1 MTAWRSRPA
10 AEWPGPD
17 GHRAAAHPPA
27 KVVAD
32 IMTPAPITVDVST
45 SIAEAARLMVAGC
58 VGGLPVMQ
66 RGLLVGIITQGDLV
80 ARLGPRPRLSWWRVL
95 IDHERLA
102 RECQKARGTT
112 VGEVMSRPAIFVAPH
127 DSLEAAARLLREHRI
142 GRLPVMDQGSL
153 VGIVTHSALLRAL
166 VRLPSSPGQKRLPA
180 CPPETCGNL
189 CPAPDV

>member
-10 AEWPGPD
+10 AEWPVPD

-45 SIAEAARLMVAGC
+45 SIAEAARLMVERR
-58 VGGLPVMQ
+58 VGGLPVIQ

-80 ARLGPRPRLSWWRVL
+80 ERLGPRPHLSWWRVL

-112 VGEVMSRPAIFVAPH
+112 VGEVMSRPAIFVAPD
-127 DSLEAAARLLREHRI
+127 DSVEATARLLREHRI

-153 VGIVTHSALLRAL
+153 VGIVTHSALLRTL
-166 VRLPSSPGQKRLPA
+166 VRLPSIPGHEQVAGMPA
-180 CPPETCGNL
+180 GNL
-189 CPAPDV
+189 GTAPNV

>member
-1 MTAWRSRPA
+1 
-10 AEWPGPD
+10 
-17 GHRAAAHPPA
+17 
-27 KVVAD
+27 
-32 IMTPAPITVDVST
+32 
-45 SIAEAARLMVAGC
+45 MVAGRI
-58 VGGLPVMQ
+58 GGLPVLQ
-66 RGLLVGIITQGDLV
+66 RGRLVGIITQGDLV
-80 ARLGPRPRLSWWRVL
+80 ARLGPRPHLSWWRVL

-127 DSLEAAARLLREHRI
+127 DSVEAAGRLLREHRI

-166 VRLPSSPGQKRLPA
+166 VRVPSSPGQERLAGMPA
-180 CPPETCGNL
+180 GNL